1 MNDMTSAS
9 PTPAAKPK
17 PRPRPQV
24 MKLTEAAA
32 QRITELTKRADSE
45 IVGLRVGIKN
55 GGCAGQSYT
64 VEYAH
69 EVRPTDEVV
78 EDKGVKI
85 LVDPK
90 AVLFLLG
97 TEMDYKADKM
107 QAQFIFNNPEPGLRL
122 RLRRVGATDA
132 GEGVV
137 FSCTRP
143 LRGRVGS
150 HGAQRMRDGRG
161 DGLSTSNS
169 AGVERPSPHL
179 GSHSCEPILRSRG
192 GCR

>member
-1 MNDMTSAS
+1 MTEMNPTSPAPTS
-9 PTPAAKPK
+9 PAKAK

-24 MKLTEAAA
+24 MRLTEAAA
-32 QRITELTKRADSE
+32 ERIVQLTKRADSE
-45 IVGLRVGIKN
+45 IVGLRVGVKN

-78 EDKGVKI
+78 VDKGVKI

-107 QAQFIFNNPEPGLRL
+107 QAQFIFNNPNQI
-122 RLRRVGATDA
+122 GACGC
-132 GEGVV
+132 GESVQLK
-137 FSCTRP
+137 P
-143 LRGRVGS
+143 
-150 HGAQRMRDGRG
+150 AD
-161 DGLSTSNS
+161 
-169 AGVERPSPHL
+169 VE
-179 GSHSCEPILRSRG
+179 G
-192 GCR
+192 

>member
-1 MNDMTSAS
+1 MGTFCIVPVLSREEFDAIEFD
-9 PTPAAKPK
+9 AAFSGDH
-17 PRPRPQV
+17 
-24 MKLTEAAA
+24 EAAA

-107 QAQFIFNNPEPGLRL
+107 SAQFIFNNPNQ
-122 RLRRVGATDA
+122 VGACGC
-132 GEGVV
+132 GESVQL
-137 FSCTRP
+137 T
-143 LRGRVGS
+143 
-150 HGAQRMRDGRG
+150 A
-161 DGLSTSNS
+161 
-169 AGVERPSPHL
+169 AK
-179 GSHSCEPILRSRG
+179 I
-192 GCR
+192 